1 MASTS
6 PPRPAPV
13 LVFGYGN
20 PSRGD
25 DALGPEFVRIAS
37 ERFAGHISRG
47 ALEVLTDFQLQVE
60 HALDLEGRARVY
72 FVDATA
78 SGDGPFSVTRV
89 SAARDATFTTH
100 LLSPASV
107 LHTYLEV
114 VAAPPPECW
123 LLAVGGQ
130 DFELGAP
137 MSARAAANL
146 EAALEAFGGLLE
158 GHSALSSPGSPG
170 VKAAAPGPPAR

>member
-1 MASTS
+1 MPSTS

-25 DALGPEFVRIAS
+25 DALGPEFVRRAS
-37 ERFAGHISRG
+37 ERFAGPMSRG
-47 ALEVLTDFQLQVE
+47 ELEALTDFQLQVE
-60 HALDLEGRARVY
+60 HALDLEGRERVY

-78 SGDGPFSVTRV
+78 AGDVDGPFSVTRV

-100 LLSPASV
+100 LLSPAAV

-137 MSARAAANL
+137 MSARASANL

-158 GHSALSSPGSPG
+158 GRAL
-170 VKAAAPGPPAR
+170 